1 MGVLKDTST
10 NSVRSTPRHLGIK
23 EKVLGMWISGKSTT
37 MKGILIAFFF
47 FFLSSG
53 SLVLLE
59 NAASH
64 LRV

>member
-47 FFLSSG
+47 LSSG